1 MSSFDVSLAV
11 EGDEKKFR
19 HFFNNN
25 GSQEDRLQDYAKAVN
40 SIRAAKGLKPV
51 DARFLIPD
59 LLQKGIDTELS
70 EMPDYITKKVRK
82 KRTNKKDDSE
92 AGQDGSEGEAES
104 LPIAAE

>member
-1 MSSFDVSLAV
+1 MSNFDVSLAV
-11 EGDEKKFR
+11 EGDEKKYR

-25 GSQEDRLQDYAKAVN
+25 TSQEERLQSYAEAVN
-40 SIRAAKGLKPV
+40 KIRASKGLKAV

-82 KRTNKKDDSE
+82 KRVRKDE
-92 AGQDGSEGEAES
+92 AEGGQDGSEGEGDS
-104 LPIAAE
+104 MPMAAE